1 MRTMVTKFRD
11 LKQNQITS
19 NIEIN
24 IKIKVKNN
32 IKTKALMLCMS
43 PINDTT
49 NIMSLHQNIT
59 VERALLS
66 TSY

>member
-24 IKIKVKNN
+24 IFVD
-32 IKTKALMLCMS
+32 LVWDDL
-43 PINDTT
+43 D
-49 NIMSLHQNIT
+49 
-59 VERALLS
+59 VG
-66 TSY
+66 

>member
-32 IKTKALMLCMS
+32 IKTKALML
-43 PINDTT
+43 NVHWGHLKRT
-49 NIMSLHQNIT
+49 
-59 VERALLS
+59 
-66 TSY
+66 

>member
-1 MRTMVTKFRD
+1 MVTKFRD